1 MYIDVQFQL
10 LENTNLQPQVER
22 ALWDSGE
29 QIRDWAHPET
39 HHLMMET
46 LAFAVDDDIFI
57 DRGQQLTAFSTR
69 HLRKT
74 IGSHRIQVKAAPVGQ
89 MHGSGDVLP

>member
-29 QIRDWAHPET
+29 KIR
-39 HHLMMET
+39 
-46 LAFAVDDDIFI
+46 
-57 DRGQQLTAFSTR
+57 G
-69 HLRKT
+69 
-74 IGSHRIQVKAAPVGQ
+74 
-89 MHGSGDVLP
+89 